1 MWSDDEKRT
10 VMKWTEAT
18 HAKLA
23 AALPSHLGATL
34 IIHDAALSP
43 DIGMALSTTLP
54 SRRHVR
60 VLLSDAVVGSVQ
72 ADGGAPE
79 DAADV
84 CLADAAAVLGAK
96 VSS

>member
-10 VMKWTEAT
+10 VIKWTEAA

-23 AALPSHLGATL
+23 AKLPSHLGATL
-34 IIHDAALSP
+34 IIHDASLSP

-54 SRRHVR
+54 SRAHVR
-60 VLLSDAVVGSVQ
+60 VLLADAVVGFVQ
-72 ADGGAPE
+72 ADGGTPG
-79 DAADV
+79 DAGDV

-96 VSS
+96 ESS

>member
-1 MWSDDEKRT
+1 MWTDEEKRT
-10 VMKWTEAT
+10 VMAFTEQCHQRIAGE
-18 HAKLA
+18 
-23 AALPSHLGATL
+23 LPPHLGATL
-34 IIHDAALSP
+34 IIHDASISP

-60 VLLSDAVVGSVQ
+60 VLLTDALVGSVQ
-72 ADGGAPE
+72 ADGGTPE

-96 VSS
+96 EAD